1 MAHPPRIMEFKM
13 FRSSRLL
20 AGTSAGLAIRP
31 RREAQGGRTV
41 RVDSPPP
48 SMLSGLGASQRAVDD
63 GQQNRADDGP
73 QGHED
78 GISGGVG
85 ANHQGGHGCHAT
97 GQKRH

>member
-1 MAHPPRIMEFKM
+1 MVREKRVIGWRERQPGNMSEARGPG
-13 FRSSRLL
+13 RSD
-20 AGTSAGLAIRP
+20 GTSGFATSVQ
-31 RREAQGGRTV
+31 AQLVGT
-41 RVDSPPP
+41 
-48 SMLSGLGASQRAVDD
+48 SQRAVDE